1 MTGCKTRIDEQTA
14 SRQYKSPCQ
23 GCIDSDFL
31 LRSQL
36 YLTSNKVWS
45 LDIHNPSS
53 LYIFD
58 VGWRDFLN
66 NIQKILK
73 GPQTF
78 ELTNLCKKIYVITH
92 YVNYT
97 LGLYII
103 PRMEERFGGC
113 CIPIFTASLKLRS
126 VEFLIQQCSIS
137 SSLTRPVPSSQ
148 SDRKANKHYILF
160 IWSWNQNEQH
170 GYYIFHITEN
180 MPLVVNAQEHLPE
193 VSALQK
199 VSMDGCASPATKSES
214 IQSSKKLE
222 TPEGMIIPKL

>member
-14 SRQYKSPCQ
+14 SRQYKSLCQ

-92 YVNYT
+92 YVKLYPRSVYNTQNGGEVWRMLHSDIHSVTETEKRWVPDTAVQHFIFTDQTCSLISVRQKGKQT
-97 LGLYII
+97 LHFVHLKLKSKWTTWLLYISYNWKYAI
-103 PRMEERFGGC
+103 SSERTRTLTRSISF
-113 CIPIFTASLKLRS
+113 AKSLNGWLC
-126 VEFLIQQCSIS
+126 VTCFQVWIHTIQQEAGD
-137 SSLTRPVPSSQ
+137 TRGH
-148 SDRKANKHYILF
+148 DH
-160 IWSWNQNEQH
+160 
-170 GYYIFHITEN
+170 T
-180 MPLVVNAQEHLPE
+180 
-193 VSALQK
+193 
-199 VSMDGCASPATKSES
+199 
-214 IQSSKKLE
+214 
-222 TPEGMIIPKL
+222 